1 MLTNIKKN
9 NAILSLFTC
18 LMLLIHVVYQAVA
31 YLMLFYYP
39 IVSKILGYAVLI
51 PAVLHGVMSAI
62 SVLFLHDSRKIMYK
76 KANVRTYIQRIC
88 AVIIV
93 VLLPAHLYS
102 YDIHDIT
109 AGSALFYAAVSI
121 QIIFYGAI
129 MTHVAVSVT
138 KALITLGML
147 ENVDKMHIIDRILF
161 AVCAALFVAVS
172 IIVTGAKMTLF
183 GM

>member
-1 MLTNIKKN
+1 MMMNLKKN

-31 YLMLFYYP
+31 HLMLFYYP

-51 PAVLHGVMSAI
+51 PAVIHGVMSAI

-76 KANVRTYIQRIC
+76 KANARTYIQRIC

-102 YDIHDIT
+102 YAIHGIT
-109 AGSALFYAAVSI
+109 AGTALFYAATSL

-129 MTHVAVSVT
+129 ITHVAVSVS
-138 KALITLGML
+138 KALITLGVIGNM
-147 ENVDKMHIIDRILF
+147 DKMHMIDRSLF
-161 AVCAALFVAVS
+161 VICAVLFVAVS

>member
-1 MLTNIKKN
+1 MMNLKKN

-31 YLMLFYYP
+31 HLLFFYFP
-39 IVSKILGYAVLI
+39 MVSKILGYAVLI
-51 PAVLHGVMSAI
+51 PAVIHGVMSAI
-62 SVLFLHDSRKIMYK
+62 SVLLLHDSRKIMYK

-102 YDIHDIT
+102 YAIHDIT
-109 AGSALFYAAVSI
+109 AGSALFYSGVSI

-129 MTHVAVSVT
+129 ITHVSVSVS
-138 KALITLGML
+138 KALITLGMVG
-147 ENVDKMHIIDRILF
+147 NMDKMHMIDRS
-161 AVCAALFVAVS
+161 LFVICAVLFIAVS
-172 IIVTGAKMTLF
+172 IIVTGAEINMF

>member
-31 YLMLFYYP
+31 HIMLFYYP

-102 YDIHDIT
+102 YVIHDIT
-109 AGSALFYAAVSI
+109 AGSALFYVAASI
-121 QIIFYGAI
+121 QIIFYGSI
-129 MTHVAVSVT
+129 ITHVAVSAS
-138 KALITLGML
+138 KALITLGMIG
-147 ENVDKMHIIDRILF
+147 NMDKMHMIDRSLF
-161 AVCAALFVAVS
+161 VICAVLFVAVS

>member
-1 MLTNIKKN
+1 MMNLKKN

-31 YLMLFYYP
+31 HLMLFYYP

-51 PAVLHGVMSAI
+51 PAVIHGVMSAI

-76 KANVRTYIQRIC
+76 KANARTYIQRIC

-102 YDIHDIT
+102 YAIHDIT
-109 AGSALFYAAVSI
+109 AGTALFYAATLI

-129 MTHVAVSVT
+129 ITHAAISVS

-147 ENVDKMHIIDRILF
+147 ENTDKMHIIDRCMFSI
-161 AVCAALFVAVS
+161 CAALFVAVS

>member
-1 MLTNIKKN
+1 MMNLKKN

-18 LMLLIHVVYQAVA
+18 LMLLTHVVYQTVA
-31 YLMLFYYP
+31 HLLFFYSP
-39 IVSKILGYAVLI
+39 MVSKILGYAVLI
-51 PAVLHGVMSAI
+51 PAVIHGVMSAV
-62 SVLFLHDSRKIMYK
+62 SVLFLHDYRKIMYK
-76 KANVRTYIQRIC
+76 KANVRTYIKRIC

-102 YDIHDIT
+102 YAIHDIT
-109 AGSALFYAAVSI
+109 AGSALFYSAVSI

-129 MTHVAVSVT
+129 ITHVAVSVS
-138 KALITLGML
+138 KALITLGMIG
-147 ENVDKMHIIDRILF
+147 NMDKMHMIDRSLF
-161 AVCAALFVAVS
+161 VLCAALLVAVS

>member
-18 LMLLIHVVYQAVA
+18 LMLLIHVVYQAVTH
-31 YLMLFYYP
+31 LLFFYYP
-39 IVSKILGYAVLI
+39 MVSKILGYAVLI
-51 PAVLHGVMSAI
+51 PAVLHGVMSVI

-102 YDIHDIT
+102 YAIHDIT
-109 AGSALFYAAVSI
+109 AGSALFYVVASI

-129 MTHVAVSVT
+129 ITHVAVSVS
-138 KALITLGML
+138 KALITLGMIA
-147 ENVDKMHIIDRILF
+147 NMDKMHMIDRTLF
-161 AVCAALFVAVS
+161 ALCAVLFVAVS

>member
-1 MLTNIKKN
+1 MMMNLKKN

-31 YLMLFYYP
+31 HLMLFYYP

-51 PAVLHGVMSAI
+51 PAVLHGAMSAI

-102 YDIHDIT
+102 YAIHDIT
-109 AGSALFYAAVSI
+109 AGSALFYVAASI

-129 MTHVAVSVT
+129 ITHVAVSVS
-138 KALITLGML
+138 KALITLGRIGNM
-147 ENVDKMHIIDRILF
+147 DKMHMIDRSLF
-161 AVCAALFVAVS
+161 VLCAALFVAVS
-172 IIVTGAKMTLF
+172 IIVTGAKMILF